1 MVRKKLASSKTL
13 RRLGKESKE
22 LQREVRRKTMTYI
35 AAALGLVVGLAWNEA
50 IKAVIE
56 YLFPLGQNTIAAK
69 LIYALLMS
77 VILVFVT
84 VYVLRESKEGQK
96 VS

>member
-69 LIYALLMS
+69 LIYAFLMS

>member
-1 MVRKKLASSKTL
+1 MVRKKIASSKTL
-13 RRLGKESKE
+13 RRLGKGGKE

-56 YLFPLGQNTIAAK
+56 YLFPLGQNTMAAK
-69 LIYALLMS
+69 IIYALLMTM
-77 VILVFVT
+77 ILVFLT
-84 VYVLRESKEGQK
+84 IYILKEPKEGQK
-96 VS
+96 

>member
-1 MVRKKLASSKTL
+1 MVRKKIASSKTL

-56 YLFPLGQNTIAAK
+56 YLFPLGQNTMTAK
-69 LIYALLMS
+69 IIYALSMTM
-77 VILVFVT
+77 ILVFVT
-84 VYVLRESKEGQK
+84 VYILREPKEGQK